1 MAPDALTSSSMP
13 IIARSPTNLTTT
25 LSNGVVMPL
34 VGFGCAGYV
43 RSPALQD
50 AIDVGYTLFDT
61 AQAKEWYLEDEL
73 GNAIGAS
80 KIEREQLF
88 LTSKLHPRDL
98 GATRTLEAFP
108 DSLKRLRTTY
118 LDAFLLHYPHCFGDL
133 CPKDADGRP
142 TEPEGTWRDAWG
154 ALEKLYNEGKIRAIG
169 GDRCQRARPHRTRGP
184 MAPHRPR

>member
-1 MAPDALTSSSMP
+1 MP
-13 IIARSPTNLTTT
+13 VIARSPTNLTST

-61 AQAKEWYLEDEL
+61 AQAQEWYLEEEL

-80 KIEREQLF
+80 KIERGQLF

-98 GATRTLEAFP
+98 GAARTLEAFP
-108 DSLKRLRTTY
+108 YSLKRLRTTY
-118 LDAFLLHYPHCFGDL
+118 LDAFLLHYPRCFGDL

-154 ALEKLYNEGKIRAIG
+154 ALEKLYSEGKIRAIG
-169 GDRCQRARPHRTRGP
+169 GDRCQRARPRT
-184 MAPHRPR
+184 MAP